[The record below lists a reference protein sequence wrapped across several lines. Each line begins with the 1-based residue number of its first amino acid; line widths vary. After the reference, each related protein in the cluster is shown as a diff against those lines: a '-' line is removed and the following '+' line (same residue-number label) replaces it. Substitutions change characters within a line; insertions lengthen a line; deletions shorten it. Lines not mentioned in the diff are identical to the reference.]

1 MTKSTSHDATLII
14 FSDVDGSEMLTAIV
28 AKLISEKMNIRI
40 LLILKSDASAIKE
53 ITKLDVPVELWLR
66 KGGTSWLKYIFKIF
80 ITIRQR
86 HISQIYCS
94 GQLATL
100 LGITAGFLGRS
111 KSRIYT
117 RHHSNVH
124 HSKTGLR
131 WRNKRALV
139 FDLIMNRL
147 STKIIAVSNL
157 IRNVLVE
164 AERVPPSKVMTI
176 YNGIVL
182 RKFQCD
188 IPHLDRRV
196 LSAEESNYPKIGVI
210 SRITEG
216 KGVEYSAMAFCQIAK
231 KYPGA
236 HLIIIGEPS
245 DSYQRVADILSVLDP
260 SKYEFRAKEDRIAE
274 FYKEIDLF
282 VHVPISADFEAFGL
296 VYIEAIA
303 SRVPSIF
310 TISGILKELE
320 EPEKYFTIVP
330 YRNSVAIAHAI
341 NDYIE
346 GSGNL
351 GRDVP
356 EAWLSRFSLENT
368 AAEYFEVLKQ
378 VNS

>member
-1 MTKSTSHDATLII
+1 MIKSSSHDTTLII

-28 AKLISEKMNIRI
+28 TKLILENMNIRI
-40 LLILKSDASAIKE
+40 LLILKSDASVIKE
-53 ITKLDVPVELWLR
+53 IKKLDVPMELWLR
-66 KGGTSWLKYIFKIF
+66 KDSTSWLKYIFKIF

-94 GQLATL
+94 GQVATL

-111 KSRIYT
+111 KSRIYI

-124 HSKTGLR
+124 HSKNGLH

-139 FDLIMNRL
+139 FDLIMNSL

-157 IRNVLVE
+157 IRNVLIE
-164 AERVPPSKVMTI
+164 AERVPPNKVITI

-182 RKFQCD
+182 REFQCD
-188 IPHLDRRV
+188 TPLLDRRV
-196 LSAEESNYPKIGVI
+196 LFAEKSNFPKIGVI

-231 KYPGA
+231 KYPRA

-245 DSYQRVADILSVLDP
+245 DSFGKVADILSVLDP
-260 SKYEFRAKEDRIAE
+260 SMYEFRVREDRIAD

-282 VHVPISADFEAFGL
+282 VHVPISPDFEAFGL

-310 TISGILKELE
+310 TISGILNELE
-320 EPEKYFTIVP
+320 EPEKYFSIVP
-330 YRNSVAIAHAI
+330 YRNSAAITHAI
-341 NDYIE
+341 NDFIE
-346 GSGNL
+346 GSGSL

-356 EAWLSRFSLENT
+356 EAWLNRFSLENT
-368 AAEYFEVLKQ
+368 AAEYFEALK
-378 VNS
+378 